1 MFLFAAFIAGLFGSV
16 HCIGM
21 CGGLVGLFTRQ
32 TGDNGSKPGFA
43 RILPHWLLTNAGRIG
58 SYMVAGA
65 IAGTIGAGA
74 VGIFSPLYVKN
85 IGMLLSGSFMVAL
98 GLYIAGWWHG
108 LATFEK
114 LGGGLWRR
122 VQPTLSRL
130 LTRRGWQKSLLGGVI
145 WGWLPCGLVYS
156 MLVWSMTIAT
166 PLGGASIMLAF
177 GLGTLPMLIGL
188 GALGQ
193 RLDELRQNKRV
204 RQVLGAIIIGF
215 GVLTLLGLVHPFRV
229 PLFSNP
235 VMCETPATVVALD
248 SHCLTPGRAA

>member
-1 MFLFAAFIAGLFGSV
+1 MYLFAAFIAGLLGSV

-32 TGDNGSKPGFA
+32 SDATDKPQSFLS
-43 RILPHWLLTNAGRIG
+43 ILPYWLLTNGGRIS
-58 SYMVAGA
+58 SYMIAGA
-65 IAGTIGAGA
+65 IAGSIGAGA
-74 VGIFSPLYVKN
+74 VGVFSAAHVQN

-98 GLYIAGWWHG
+98 GLYLAGWWQG
-108 LATFEK
+108 LASIEK

-122 VQPTLSRL
+122 VQPALSRQL
-130 LTRRGWQKSLLGGVI
+130 NRRGWQKSLIGGLI

-156 MLVWSMTIAT
+156 MLVWAMTIAT

-188 GALGQ
+188 GAITSKL
-193 RLDELRQNKRV
+193 EAFRQNRRV

-215 GVLTLLGLVHPFRV
+215 GILTLLGLVHPYRV
-229 PLFSNP
+229 ALFSNP
-235 VMCETPATVVALD
+235 VMCETP
-248 SHCLTPGRAA
+248 TPT

>member
-1 MFLFAAFIAGLFGSV
+1 MYLFAAFIAGLFGSV

-32 TGDNGSKPGFA
+32 QDEPEKKSSYVS
-43 RILPHWLLTNAGRIG
+43 ILPHWLLTNAGRLG
-58 SYMVAGA
+58 SYMLAGA
-65 IAGTIGAGA
+65 IAGSIGAGA
-74 VGIFSPLYVKN
+74 VGIFSAAHVQN

-98 GLYIAGWWHG
+98 GLYLAGWWQG
-108 LATFEK
+108 LASIEK

-130 LTRRGWQKSLLGGVI
+130 LGKRGWGKSLLSGLI

-166 PLGGASIMLAF
+166 PLGGASVMLAF
-177 GLGTLPMLIGL
+177 GLGTLPMLIGM
-188 GALGQ
+188 GAVTSK
-193 RLDELRQNKRV
+193 LDAFRRNKRI
-204 RQVLGAIIIGF
+204 RQVLGAIIIAF
-215 GVLTLLGLVHPFRV
+215 GVLTLLGMVHPFRL

-235 VMCETPATVVALD
+235 VMCETPA
-248 SHCLTPGRAA
+248 PN

>member
-32 TGDNGSKPGFA
+32 SNDKAEEKGFLS
-43 RILPHWLLTNAGRIG
+43 ILPAWLLTNSGRII

-65 IAGTIGAGA
+65 IAGSIGAGA
-74 VGIFSPLYVKN
+74 VGLFSPSRVQN

-98 GLYIAGWWHG
+98 GLYLAGWWQG
-108 LATFEK
+108 LASIEK

-122 VQPTLSRL
+122 MQPMLSRL
-130 LTRRGWQKSLLGGVI
+130 LSKGGRGKSLLSGLI

-156 MLVWSMTIAT
+156 MLVWAMTIAT

-177 GLGTLPMLIGL
+177 GLGTLPMLIGM
-188 GALGQ
+188 GALTSK
-193 RLDELRQNKRV
+193 LDAFRQNKRV
-204 RQVLGAIIIGF
+204 RQLLGTIIIAF
-215 GVLTLLGLVHPFRV
+215 GILTLLGLVHPFRL

-235 VMCETPATVVALD
+235 VMCETPAV
-248 SHCLTPGRAA
+248 S

>member
-21 CGGLVGLFTRQ
+21 CGGFVGLFNQ
-32 TGDNGSKPGFA
+32 SLNNADKAGGGS
-43 RILPHWLLTNAGRIG
+43 RVLRYWLLTNLGRLS

-65 IAGTIGAGA
+65 LAGLLGGAA
-74 VGIFSPLYVKN
+74 VGLFNPVHVQN
-85 IGMLLSGSFMVAL
+85 IGLILSGGFMVAL
-98 GLYIAGWWHG
+98 GLYLAGWWHG
-108 LATFEK
+108 LSAIEK

-122 VQPTLSRL
+122 IQPALNRL
-130 LTRRGWQKSLLGGVI
+130 LKQRGWRKSLMVGLI

-156 MLVWSMTIAT
+156 MLAWSMTVAT

-188 GALGQ
+188 AALTEK
-193 RLDELRQNKRV
+193 LDVLRRNKTLRQG
-204 RQVLGAIIIGF
+204 LGAIIICF
-215 GVLTLLGLVHPFRV
+215 GLLTLLGLVRPFHV

-235 VMCETPATVVALD
+235 VMCEIPDKT
-248 SHCLTPGRAA
+248 